1 MMRINRREL
10 MAGTSAT
17 LAVAAAGGFAGC
29 AAPTEA
35 PSLASVLDTLAT
47 SILRDSPEFATS
59 LAASEDRAGGPYL
72 DRWSDVS
79 REGFVRTR
87 GILEEGLAALAPF
100 AEAGLTG
107 QDAVSLEVV
116 RTNLQNDV
124 DMMRFEHGSGGA
136 GAPYI
141 VNQIDGGYTWIPDF
155 LDSQHPVTSRAQAD
169 AYLARLSGYAR
180 LMDQESA
187 VVAQDAAAGVIA
199 PSFCLDG
206 AIRQLGAFAATAPG
220 ETVLVQSL
228 ARRVTEAPDIPEAER
243 AAYAQRAEAIVRDEI
258 MPAYQRQVAALQAVR
273 GQATEDA
280 GIWKLVDG
288 EAMYAAALKYQT
300 TTTLTP
306 DEVHTM
312 GVELVASLQAEI
324 EAILR
329 AEGLTRGTIAE
340 RIQSISRRPDQLY
353 PNTDEGRAQLLADLN
368 AQTAAITARMPEVC
382 GTLARAALE
391 IRRVPPYVEAGA
403 PGGYYQA
410 AALDGSRPGAYYIN
424 LRNTAEW
431 PKYTLPTL
439 TYHEATPG
447 HHWQISIQQEAEGL
461 PFIRTAMLGF
471 NAYAEGWALY
481 AEQLAD
487 ELGMYVD
494 DRLGRLGYLQSAT
507 FRASRLV
514 VDTGLHAKRW
524 TREQA
529 IQSMLAAT
537 GDQRSSIE
545 TEIDRYCVWPGQACG
560 YMVGRQ
566 EILRLRAEAQGA
578 LGARFDIKGFHDT
591 VLVNGSTPLSVTERL
606 VRDWV
611 VQQS

>member
-1 MMRINRREL
+1 MKRINRREL
-10 MAGTSAT
+10 MIGTSAT
-17 LAVAAAGGFAGC
+17 LGLALSQGLPGCSTAA
-29 AAPTEA
+29 EA
-35 PSLASVLDTLAT
+35 PDLGAVLDSLATNL
-47 SILRDSPEFATS
+47 LRDNPEFATS
-59 LAASEDRAGGPYL
+59 LAVSTERAGGPYL
-72 DRWSDVS
+72 DRWTDLS
-79 REGFVRTR
+79 REGFLRTR
-87 GILEEGLAALAPF
+87 SILEQGLAALAPF
-100 AEAGLTG
+100 ADKGLTG

-116 RTNLQNDV
+116 RTSLQNDV
-124 DMMRFEHGSGGA
+124 DSMRFEHGSGA
-136 GAPYI
+136 GGPYM
-141 VNQIDGGYTWIPDF
+141 VNQIKGGYTWVPDF
-155 LDSQHPVTSRAQAD
+155 LDSQHPVTSKAQAD

-187 VVAQDAAAGVIA
+187 VVALDATAGVIA

-206 AIRQLGAFAATAPG
+206 AIRQLTAFASIAPE

-228 ARRVTEAPDIPEAER
+228 ARRAAEAQDIPEAEW
-243 AAYAQRAEAIVRDEI
+243 ATYAQRAEAIVRDEI
-258 MPAYQRQVAALQAVR
+258 MPAYQRQIAALQTVR

-280 GIWKLVDG
+280 GIWKLPDG
-288 EAMYAAALKYQT
+288 EAMYAAALKNQT
-300 TTTLTP
+300 TTSLGP
-306 DEVHTM
+306 EEVHAM
-312 GVELVASLQAEI
+312 GVELVAELQAEI
-324 EAILR
+324 ETILQ
-329 AEGLTRGTIAE
+329 AEGLTRGTVAE

-353 PNTDEGRAQLLADLN
+353 ANTDEGRAQLLADLN
-368 AQTAAITARMPEVC
+368 AQVAAVTARMPEIC
-382 GTLARAALE
+382 GTLAQAALE

-410 AALDGSRPGAYYIN
+410 AAPDGSRPGAYFIN

-447 HHWQISIQQEAEGL
+447 HHWQISIQQEAPGL
-461 PFIRTAMLGF
+461 PFVRTAMLGF

-487 ELGMYVD
+487 ELGMYAN
-494 DRLGRLGYLQSAT
+494 DRLGRLGYLQSAA

-514 VDTGLHAKRW
+514 VDTGLHVKRW
-524 TREQA
+524 TREEA

-566 EILRLRAEAQGA
+566 EILRLRREAQAA
-578 LGARFDIKGFHDT
+578 LGERFDLKGFHDT
-591 VLVNGSTPLSVTERL
+591 VLVNGSTPLSVTESL
-606 VRDWV
+606 VRAWMA
-611 VQQS
+611 QPA

>member
-1 MMRINRREL
+1 MGINRREL

-17 LAVAAAGGFAGC
+17 LAVAFAGGMTGC

-35 PSLASVLDTLAT
+35 PNLNAVLDTLVAT
-47 SILRDSPEFATS
+47 ILRDSPEYATS
-59 LAASEDRAGGPYL
+59 LAVSEERAGGPYL

-79 REGFVRTR
+79 REGFLRSR
-87 GILEEGLAALAPF
+87 SILEEGLAALAPF

-116 RTNLQNDV
+116 RTSLQNDV
-124 DMMRFEHGSGGA
+124 DSMRFVYGSGA
-136 GAPYI
+136 GGPYI
-141 VNQIDGGYTWIPDF
+141 VNQIDGAYTWIPDF
-155 LDSQHPVTSRAQAD
+155 LDSQHPVTNRAQAD
-169 AYLARLSGYAR
+169 AYLARLSGFAR
-180 LMDQESA
+180 YMDQESS
-187 VVAQDAAAGVIA
+187 VVALDAGAGVIA

-206 AIRQLGAFAATAPG
+206 AMRQLSAFAAMAPA

-228 ARRVTEAPDIPEAER
+228 ARRVAEVADIPEAER

-258 MPAYQRQVAALQAVR
+258 MPAYQRQVAALQAAR

-280 GIWKLVDG
+280 GIWKLADG
-288 EAMYAAALKYQT
+288 EAMYAAALKNQT
-300 TTTLTP
+300 TTTLSP
-306 DEVHTM
+306 DEVHAM
-312 GVELVASLQAEI
+312 GVELVASLQAEM
-324 EAILR
+324 EAILQ

-368 AQTAAITARMPEVC
+368 TQVATVTARMPEVC
-382 GTLARAALE
+382 GTLAQAALE
-391 IRRVPPYVEAGA
+391 IRRVPPYIEAGA
-403 PGGYYQA
+403 PGGYYQSA
-410 AALDGSRPGAYYIN
+410 APDGSRPGAYYIN

-447 HHWQISIQQEAEGL
+447 HHWQISIQQEAQGL

-487 ELGMYVD
+487 ELGLYAN

-524 TREQA
+524 TREDA

-566 EILRLRAEAQGA
+566 EILRLRSEAQTA
-578 LGARFDIKGFHDT
+578 LGARFDLKGFHDT
-591 VLVNGSTPLSVTERL
+591 VLVNGSTPLSVTQSL
-606 VRDWV
+606 VQAWV
-611 VQQS
+611 AQQG